1 MEDISVEDKLIKGQ
15 FDMNFSHFYENF
27 FGGEYGSSIDKIS
40 ARGVGICEKG
50 FPSLEE
56 NFTLTNMYHKD
67 ILDKNY

>member
-1 MEDISVEDKLIKGQ
+1 
-15 FDMNFSHFYENF
+15 MNFSHFYENF